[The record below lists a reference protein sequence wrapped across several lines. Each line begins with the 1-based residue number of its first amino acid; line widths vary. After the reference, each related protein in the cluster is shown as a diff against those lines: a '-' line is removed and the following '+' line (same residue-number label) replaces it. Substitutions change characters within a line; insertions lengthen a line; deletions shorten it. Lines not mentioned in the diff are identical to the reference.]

1 MKISP
6 FKLER
11 YFDKYEFSA
20 PYLLSS
26 SDCEPMILDEL
37 LEMDTSGIGS
47 EFGKIKL
54 GYTEAKGNPEL
65 REEISKLHTHIT
77 PDDVLTL
84 VPEEGI
90 FISMNVLLE
99 KGDHVVA
106 TFPGY
111 QSLYQVAIDIG
122 CEVSK
127 WEPDENLNFQI
138 SDLQRLIRPNTKLLV
153 INFPHNPTGSLL
165 TKDELTEVVDLSRQH
180 NITIFSD
187 EMYRFMEYDA
197 TNRLPSVSD
206 LYEQS
211 ISLFGLSKTFGLPGL
226 RLGWLTTRNRDLMER
241 LITFKDYTTI
251 CNNALSEK
259 LGIIALQQKEKVINR
274 SLSIIQTNLAQI
286 ELFAKQNAHWFKW
299 RTPKAG
305 SIAFPK
311 LAIQRSVMDFCQD
324 LVNKKGVML
333 LPHNVYDFSR
343 PHVRIGFG
351 RKNLPEVLNVFST
364 YVKES
369 AL

>member
-1 MKISP
+1 
-6 FKLER
+6 
-11 YFDKYEFSA
+11 
-20 PYLLSS
+20 
-26 SDCEPMILDEL
+26 
-37 LEMDTSGIGS
+37 
-47 EFGKIKL
+47 
-54 GYTEAKGNPEL
+54 
-65 REEISKLHTHIT
+65 
-77 PDDVLTL
+77 
-84 VPEEGI
+84 
-90 FISMNVLLE
+90 
-99 KGDHVVA
+99 
-106 TFPGY
+106 
-111 QSLYQVAIDIG
+111 
-122 CEVSK
+122 
-127 WEPDENLNFQI
+127 
-138 SDLQRLIRPNTKLLV
+138 
-153 INFPHNPTGSLL
+153 
-165 TKDELTEVVDLSRQH
+165 
-180 NITIFSD
+180 
-187 EMYRFMEYDA
+187 
-197 TNRLPSVSD
+197 
-206 LYEQS
+206 
-211 ISLFGLSKTFGLPGL
+211 
-226 RLGWLTTRNRDLMER
+226 MER

-311 LAIQRSVMDFCQD
+311 LAIQRSVMDFCLD

-369 AL
+369 SL